1 MRTLALIPIGIW
13 LLVQPNVAAS
23 QSVEDVARQLRTTMM
38 GTEGAPRVI
47 VAEINAATPEQRQ
60 TLMIAIHQIV
70 EDAFKATQ
78 PQSKD
83 NGMFIAGFADV
94 LGSLSDEKAILELY
108 GSRLTQ
114 IDYDCEPSVL
124 MAMAK
129 CHDPQAVQA
138 MADLA
143 HLRLKQIKELLPQ
156 WQAMLSGTDKEKR
169 AAEDMRISATF
180 ALMGLAMSVNA
191 SGKALARDL
200 RDELIRLFEGSP
212 YQKYVISSLANRL
225 DPLLHKASRSSHSD
239 GVVSRPLP
247 KQPQQSKFVTP
258 APMSVSDQA
267 RGASKM
273 GMVIAA
279 VVAGV
284 VIVGFLIW
292 FLRKK

>member
-1 MRTLALIPIGIW
+1 MRTLALISIGIW
-13 LLVQPNVAAS
+13 LLVQPDVAAP
-23 QSVEDVARQLRTTMM
+23 QSVEDVARQLRTTMT

-60 TLMIAIHQIV
+60 TMMIAIHQIV
-70 EDAFKATQ
+70 EDAFKTAQ
-78 PQSKD
+78 PRSEQD
-83 NGMFIAGFADV
+83 IDFIAGFASV
-94 LGSLSDEKAILELY
+94 LGYLPDEKTILELY

-114 IDYDCEPSVL
+114 IDYDAEPFVL

-143 HLRLKQIKELLPQ
+143 RLRLKQIKELLPQ

-169 AAEDMRISATF
+169 AVEDMRISATF
-180 ALMGLAMSVNA
+180 ALMGLATSVNA
-191 SGKALARDL
+191 SGKPLAREF

-212 YQKYVISSLANRL
+212 YQEYVISSLANKL
-225 DPLLHKASRSSHSD
+225 NPLLHKASRSGHSD
-239 GVVSRPLP
+239 GVVLPPPP
-247 KQPQQSKFVTP
+247 KQPQQSRPVSP
-258 APMSVSDQA
+258 APVSVSDQT

-284 VIVGFLIW
+284 VIFGFLIW
-292 FLRKK
+292 LLRKK